1 MDRNTGL
8 QAIQDRLAWDVV
20 VIGGGA
26 TGLGCAVDAAA
37 RGYKTLLIEQ
47 GDFAQGTSSR
57 STKLIHGGLRYL
69 RQGKLALV
77 RDALRERGLLLRNA
91 PQLVKPLD
99 FVVPCYTW
107 WERPFYEWGVRCYD
121 RLAAGLALG
130 RSRWI
135 SREETLHRLP
145 TLAAT
150 GLRGGVLYRDA
161 QFDDARLAISLAQTF
176 ADLGGTPLNYVRL
189 TELIKTRG
197 KICGIVATDLES
209 GGEIDLGAKVV
220 INATGAACDGVRRL
234 DEPRAPPMIA
244 PSQGAHIVLDRSFL
258 PGDTALMVP
267 RTRDGR
273 VLFAIPWHGRTL
285 LGTTDTALNTIPA
298 EPQPLAAELD
308 FLLAHA
314 AQHLSIAPARA
325 DVLSCFAGVRP
336 LVRSGAARNTAA
348 LSRDHTV
355 TISPAGLVTIAGGK
369 WTTYR
374 RMAEDAIDAAAASA
388 GLPARSAATGT
399 LPLAMLPTAGSR
411 EPLHP
416 RLDVRVGEIVCAA
429 RREMARTVADALSRR
444 TRALLLDAR
453 ASIEIAP
460 RVAAIMAA
468 ELRRDTRWQREQVEA
483 FTALAA
489 AYLPGSAESAGIDAD
504 TPRRAR

>member
-1 MDRNTGL
+1 MDRPS
-8 QAIQDRLAWDVV
+8 AIKALHDTRVWDVV
-20 VIGGGA
+20 IIGGGA

-37 RGYKTLLIEQ
+37 RGYKTLLIDQ

-77 RDALRERGLLLRNA
+77 REALRERGLLMRNA
-91 PQLVKPLD
+91 PHLVKPLD
-99 FVVPCYTW
+99 FVVPCHAW

-121 RLAAGLALG
+121 RLAAELALD

-135 SREETLHRLP
+135 TRAETICRLP
-145 TLAAT
+145 TIAAK

-161 QFDDARLAISLAQTF
+161 QFDDARLAIALALTF
-176 ADLGGTPLNYVRL
+176 TSLGGTPLNYMRL
-189 TELIKTRG
+189 TELLKTRG
-197 KICGIVATDLES
+197 KISGIVATDLES
-209 GGEIDLGAKVV
+209 GEEIDLGAKVV
-220 INATGAACDGVRRL
+220 INATGAACDGVRQL
-234 DEPRAPPMIA
+234 DEPRATPMIA

-267 RTRDGR
+267 RTSDGR

-285 LGTTDTALNTIPA
+285 IGTTDTPVKEIAA
-298 EPQPLAAELD
+298 EPRPLAAEIE
-308 FLLAHA
+308 FLLAHT
-314 AQHLSIAPARA
+314 AQHLSKAPTRA

-336 LVRSGAARNTAA
+336 LVRSGATRNTAT

-374 RMAEDAIDAAAASA
+374 HMAEDAVNAAASSA
-388 GLPARSAATGT
+388 GLPARSSVTDK
-399 LPLAMLPTAGSR
+399 LPLANLPAMGSR

-416 RLDVRVGEIVCAA
+416 RLDVRVGEIVAAA

-444 TRALLLDAR
+444 SRALLLDAR

-468 ELRRDTRWQREQVEA
+468 ELGRDESWQREQVEA

-489 AYLPGSAESAGIDAD
+489 GYLPCG
-504 TPRRAR
+504 

>member
-1 MDRNTGL
+1 MDRPS
-8 QAIQDRLAWDVV
+8 AIKALRDTHVWEVV

-91 PQLVKPLD
+91 PHLVKPLD
-99 FVVPCYTW
+99 FVVPCHEW
-107 WERPFYEWGVRCYD
+107 WERPFYELGVRCYD
-121 RLAAGLALG
+121 RLAADLALG

-135 SREETLHRLP
+135 SREETMQRLP

-161 QFDDARLAISLAQTF
+161 QFDDARLAIALAQTF
-176 ADLGGTPLNYVRL
+176 ADLGGTPVNYMRL
-189 TELIKTRG
+189 TELVKTRG
-197 KICGIVATDLES
+197 KISGIVATDLES
-209 GGEIDLGAKVV
+209 GDEIDLGAKVV

-234 DEPRAPPMIA
+234 DEPRSAPMIA

-285 LGTTDTALNTIPA
+285 VGTTDTPLKKIGT
-298 EPQPLAAELD
+298 EPCPLASELD

-314 AQHLSIAPARA
+314 AQHLSVSPTRA

-336 LVRSGAARNTAA
+336 LVRSGASRNTAA

-374 RMAEDAIDAAAASA
+374 HMAEDAVTAAASSA
-388 GLPARSAATGT
+388 GLPARDCATGT
-399 LPLAMLPTAGSR
+399 LPLAALPAAGSR

-416 RLDVRVGEIVCAA
+416 RLDVRVGEIVSAA
-429 RREMARTVADALSRR
+429 RHEMARTVADALSRR
-444 TRALLLDAR
+444 SRALLLDAR
-453 ASIEIAP
+453 ASIGIAP

-468 ELRRDTRWQREQVEA
+468 ELRQDTRWQREQVEA

-489 AYLPGSAESAGIDAD
+489 TYLPGA
-504 TPRRAR
+504 

>member
-1 MDRNTGL
+1 MDRPS
-8 QAIQDRLAWDVV
+8 AIKALHDTRAWEVV

-91 PQLVKPLD
+91 PHLVKPLD
-99 FVVPCYTW
+99 FIVPCHAW
-107 WERPFYEWGVRCYD
+107 WERPFYEFGVRFYD
-121 RLAAGLALG
+121 RLAAELSLG

-135 SREETLHRLP
+135 SRDETIQRLP
-145 TLAAT
+145 TIAQT
-150 GLRGGVLYRDA
+150 CLRGGVLYRDA
-161 QFDDARLAISLAQTF
+161 QFDDARLAIALAQTF

-197 KICGIVATDLES
+197 KISGIVATDLES
-209 GGEIDLGAKVV
+209 GEECDLGAKVV

-234 DEPRAPPMIA
+234 DEPRVPRMIT

-267 RTRDGR
+267 RTCDGR

-285 LGTTDTALNTIPA
+285 VGTTDTPVNEIAA
-298 EPQPLAAELD
+298 EPQPLAAEID
-308 FLLAHA
+308 FLLSHA
-314 AQHLSIAPARA
+314 AQHLSRAPTRA

-336 LVRSGAARNTAA
+336 LVRQGAARNTAA

-374 RMAEDAIDAAAASA
+374 HMAEDAVSAAASSA
-388 GLPARSAATGT
+388 GLPARRSVTDK
-399 LPLAMLPTAGSR
+399 LPLAILPTVGSR

-416 RLDVRVGEIVCAA
+416 RFDVRVGEIVGAA

-444 TRALLLDAR
+444 SRALLLDAR

-468 ELRRDTRWQREQVEA
+468 ELRRDAVWQREQVEA

-489 AYLPGSAESAGIDAD
+489 TYLPSGLA
-504 TPRRAR
+504 PM